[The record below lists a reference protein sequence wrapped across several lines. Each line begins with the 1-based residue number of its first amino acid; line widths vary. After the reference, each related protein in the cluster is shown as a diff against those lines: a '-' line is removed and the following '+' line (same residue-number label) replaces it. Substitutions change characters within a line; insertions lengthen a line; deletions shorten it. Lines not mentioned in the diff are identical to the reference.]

1 MAIREILDHV
11 FKGQIPPPRLLPEK
25 LLDLIALFSSTRG
38 HVSELNSIERLLTAL
53 RHREPDHVPC
63 TTLMGGACRQLI
75 GASFNE
81 FSQDP
86 DVAARAGML
95 ALDLIGGDVSLLG
108 LDLSVEAADFGQ
120 SVIYPE
126 NSTAYPDY
134 EHPLISGPADYR
146 RVKRIDLKEAPRMQR
161 VIRMARRSM
170 EAKGT
175 SKVFVPVVSS
185 PVSVLAMMRGAE
197 RIFRDCILYPK
208 EVMAALEVVTEVL
221 IDYIDA
227 LCDTGLITICP
238 DMLFCAR
245 SGLGQELWE
254 RIEGP
259 FGRRIAEAIHS
270 RGRLVVIHNCGDGPY
285 FDSMIRFMEPEAITF
300 ARLPDDCPDRKA
312 LKKRYGDQTSL
323 IGNVET
329 PLLYKGSPYEVM
341 EACRQIIED
350 LGDGGGFVLAPGCE
364 YPPNANLLNAVVLVE
379 TARRYG

>member
-1 MAIREILDHV
+1 MPIREILDHV
-11 FKGQIPPPRLLPEK
+11 FKGRIPPPRLLPEK
-25 LLDLIALFSSTRG
+25 LLDLVALFSSTRG
-38 HVSELNSIERLLTAL
+38 RVSELNSIERLLTSL

-75 GASFNE
+75 DASFDE

-86 DVAARAGML
+86 EVAARAGLL
-95 ALDLIGGDVSLLG
+95 ALDLIGGDVALLG

-120 SVIYPE
+120 PIIYPK

-134 EHPLISGPADYR
+134 EHPFISGPADYR
-146 RVKRIDLKEAPRMQR
+146 KVRRIDLEEAPRMQR
-161 VIRMARRSM
+161 VIEMARRVM
-170 EAKGT
+170 EAKGA

-185 PVSVLAMMRGAE
+185 PVSVLGMMRGAE
-197 RIFRDCILYPK
+197 RVFRDCVLYPK

-254 RIEGP
+254 KIEGP

-300 ARLPDDCPDRKA
+300 ARLPDDCPDRKT
-312 LKKRYGDQTSL
+312 LKKRYGDQTTL

-329 PLLYKGSPYEVM
+329 PLLYEGSPYEVM
-341 EACRQIIED
+341 EECRRIIED